1 MNVSTPTRTIT
12 LQHGKTVALEAATA
26 SGSRS
31 SPAVTFSPTASTTTS
46 MTTLAK
52 KRRPSVTTTPTI
64 PTTTTAAT
72 TTSSESSV
80 QDCISCQER
89 PRRGRRRLL
98 HDDEQRKAR
107 RKAQCRLNQR
117 RYRARQRGIIS
128 TLSLETGGLSGYMQ
142 DLCDYRDFL
151 TSYFTHESEFVAGF
165 DEERPVLV
173 VKYYLRTF
181 RAGFALHSTES
192 SVLQESFVRLVC
204 APDLIAQGVTTDG
217 IDALLLQLKRYTSYH
232 GTFDMRPQDVRV
244 LFAPE
249 QPAQR
254 CAEDKAVWI
263 VQARGR
269 VKLRLS
275 RDTLMLVYPHVL
287 RHHDRLAQRIVGQT
301 IEPEFTM
308 TFYFDADAKV
318 TKLDQQID
326 FAGTFLRLL
335 GVVEDVATLL
345 DGMLISPFS
354 ELGLDS
360 QGTTAESALTRGCKQ
375 LSLRYI
381 LL

>member
-1 MNVSTPTRTIT
+1 MNVSPRTRTTALHQSDTTRPLEGVAPPCARPIT
-12 LQHGKTVALEAATA
+12 FRATA
-26 SGSRS
+26 R
-31 SPAVTFSPTASTTTS
+31 THRMITS
-46 MTTLAK
+46 AK
-52 KRRPSVTTTPTI
+52 KRRPSVTTR
-64 PTTTTAAT
+64 TTTTAAPAVTTRAT
-72 TTSSESSV
+72 TTSGNHYTCCP
-80 QDCISCQER
+80 DK

-128 TLSLETGGLSGYMQ
+128 TLSLETGGLNGYLQ

-151 TSYFTHESEFVAGF
+151 TSYLMHERNFVAGF

-173 VKYYLRTF
+173 AKYYLRTF

-192 SVLQESFVRLVC
+192 SALQESFVRLVC
-204 APDLIAQGVTTDG
+204 APDLIAHGATADG

-244 LFAPE
+244 LVAPSQATKQSTKHE
-249 QPAQR
+249 AL
-254 CAEDKAVWI
+254 WI

-275 RDTLMLVYPHVL
+275 RDTLMLVYPHIL
-287 RHHDRLAQRIVGQT
+287 QHHDQLAQRVVGQT
-301 IEPEFTM
+301 IEPEFTV
-308 TFYFDADAKV
+308 TFYFDANAKV
-318 TKLDQQID
+318 TKLDQHID
-326 FAGTFLRLL
+326 FAGAFSQLL
-335 GVVEDVATLL
+335 GVAEDVATLL

-354 ELGLDS
+354 ELGLDP
-360 QGTTAESALTRGCKQ
+360 QGRTAESALTRGCKQ
-375 LSLRYI
+375 LSLKYI